1 MKLAI
6 SKNFCGLLLIFLVG
20 RLLSSMISP
29 FQSLDEFYPVKR
41 ADLLG
46 NVKFILD
53 PTKNLSG
60 RMAGVFHV

>member
-1 MKLAI
+1 MKPAI

-29 FQSLDEFYPVKR
+29 LQSLDEFNPVKW
-41 ADLLG
+41 ANLLG

-53 PTKNLSG
+53 TTKNLSG
-60 RMAGVFHV
+60 RMAGFFHV